1 MFTKFIYLFL
11 DEFTRCELL
20 KFLLMLFTRTIKILI
35 ARSSNVNMFVTGSN
49 QVEETVIF
57 TKATPN

>member
-35 ARSSNVNMFVTGSN
+35 ARSSNVNMFVTSSN